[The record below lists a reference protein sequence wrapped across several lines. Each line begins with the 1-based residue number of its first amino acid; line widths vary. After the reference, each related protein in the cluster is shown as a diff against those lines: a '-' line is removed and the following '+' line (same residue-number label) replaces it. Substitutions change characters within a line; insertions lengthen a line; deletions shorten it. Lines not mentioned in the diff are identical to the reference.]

1 MRRRFCAAV
10 FLLRVNLWILLSGYS
25 DFARKNGGVLF
36 TGPCEHTLPQ
46 LDEKGYANIS
56 AGFVKLPQPSA
67 AEVTVYVDDT
77 ADVIGTLTEYFR
89 SALPADSYNLTFS
102 QIDGTLTI
110 DGTGYTT
117 DTTIA
122 TITETMLTLT
132 NADVSNANQPQ
143 VITGAATTAADIVT
157 GVAVGETWAKVTTT
171 NKLGDEVVNVFKI
184 TVLPN
189 VFYVYHSSDGSV
201 DAIPMSAVDANG
213 KYNLVPL
220 VKSSHRYG
228 GYYAGIGNLT
238 AASFTDGVLNDGLT
252 ALTYDGSK
260 LYYSGVKAYWK
271 APVTS
276 TVGTAIE
283 PVPGA
288 YYFLKEVPEAYLTS
302 RIQFVYDWA
311 EEHKL
316 QKMFLHTVVD
326 DKLYQEIG
334 FEITTSDRRVAKIVS
349 SFKFTP
355 ANGGTVITTKP
366 TDFGVSRG
374 FIGYIDY
381 TDDLAGSDGFLKA
394 NEQFTVQPYWITP
407 DGVTVYGTARTFNTG
422 DGTNYSSGIH
432 EVT

>member
-1 MRRRFCAAV
+1 MVINYAYKVMGVDIGKRIDNWATVMGVKSNTVQTPTR
-10 FLLRVNLWILLSGYS
+10 LLVEKIWANDLPSYRPQGGVTINLL
-25 DFARKNGGVLF
+25 KNGTA
-36 TGPCEHTLPQ
+36 TGESITIGATADAAGKFIGGFMVDDSSATYSVAEAQVPQYYSVSYGGTVESGLLTVTNTLP
-46 LDEKGYANIS
+46 
-56 AGFVKLPQPSA
+56 P
-67 AEVTVYVDDT
+67 
-77 ADVIGTLTEYFR
+77 
-89 SALPADSYNLTFS
+89 
-102 QIDGTLTI
+102 
-110 DGTGYTT
+110 
-117 DTTIA
+117 
-122 TITETMLTLT
+122 
-132 NADVSNANQPQ
+132 
-143 VITGAATTAADIVT
+143 
-157 GVAVGETWAKVTTT
+157 
-171 NKLGDEVVNVFKI
+171 
-184 TVLPN
+184 
-189 VFYVYHSSDGSV
+189 FYVYHSSDGSV
-201 DAIPMSAVDANG
+201 DVVKISEIKTDG
-213 KYNLVPL
+213 TYDLVET
-220 VKSSHRYG
+220 VKSNYRYG

>member
-10 FLLRVNLWILLSGYS
+10 FLLRVDLWILLSGYS

-46 LDEKGYANIS
+46 
-56 AGFVKLPQPSA
+56 PSA
-67 AEVTVYVDDT
+67 EDVTVYVDDT

-89 SALPADSYNLTFS
+89 STLPADSYNLTLS

-110 DGTGYTT
+110 DGTDYTT

-122 TITETMLTLT
+122 TITETTMTLT

-143 VITGAATTAADIVT
+143 VICVTDPTAVNTTTAADIVT
-157 GVAVGETWAKVTTT
+157 GVAVGYTWAKVTTT

-189 VFYVYHSSDGSV
+189 EFYVYHSSDGSV

-213 KYNLVPL
+213 KDNLVPL

-238 AASFTDGVLNDGLT
+238 AANFTDGVLNDGIT

-288 YYFLKEVPEAYLTS
+288 YYFLKEVPVAYLTS

-311 EEHKL
+311 QNYKL
-316 QKMFLHTVVD
+316 QKMFFHTVVD
-326 DKLYQEIG
+326 DKLYSEIG